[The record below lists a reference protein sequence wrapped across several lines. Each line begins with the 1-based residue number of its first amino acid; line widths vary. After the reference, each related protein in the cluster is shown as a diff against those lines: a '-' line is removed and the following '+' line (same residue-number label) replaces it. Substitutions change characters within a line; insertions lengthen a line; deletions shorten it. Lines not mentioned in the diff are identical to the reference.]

1 MSHVASGTARVS
13 VIGAG
18 SWGTTL
24 AWLLANNGH
33 EVKLWARDP
42 EHAAEV
48 ARQRRNGRYLPDLR
62 LPDTITLTSRLD
74 EALAGSPVA
83 FAAVPARALRAVLRL
98 AGRWPAAVV
107 SCAKGVEPAS
117 TNAGSPAFK
126 RLSEVIEEEMPGVPV
141 AALSGPNLAAEIASG
156 LPAAT
161 TVASASRSLAR
172 LAQALLQ
179 QATFRVYTSTDLIGV
194 ELAGVM
200 KNVIALAAGMCDGLS
215 MGDNAK
221 ATIITR
227 GLAET
232 TRFGVHLGGA
242 ERTFYGLAGLGDV
255 VATCTSPLSR
265 NHEAGFQLA
274 LGESITGSVIGS
286 LTAEGIGTVA
296 AVYEYAGAQRLDL
309 PITAEV
315 YKVAYEGKDPREAME
330 TLMTR
335 ESKAE

>member
-1 MSHVASGTARVS
+1 MSQDAAGNAAVS

-18 SWGTTL
+18 AWGTTI

-33 EVKLWARDP
+33 HVRLWTRDRELASSIARDG
-42 EHAAEV
+42 HNAK
-48 ARQRRNGRYLPDLR
+48 YLPALR
-62 LPDTITLTSRLD
+62 LPAGVLPTNDLA
-74 EALAGSPVA
+74 EALAGGGIA
-83 FAAVPARALRAVLRL
+83 FAAVPARTLRGVLEQL
-98 AGRWPAAVV
+98 TSSPAAIV
-107 SCAKGVEPAS
+107 SCAKGVEPAD
-117 TNAGSPAFK
+117 TRRGEPAFK
-126 RLSEVIEEEMPGVPV
+126 RLSQVISEVLPDVQV
-141 AALSGPNLAAEIASG
+141 AALSGPNLASEIAAG

-161 TVASASRSLAR
+161 TVACESEAVATRV
-172 LAQALLQ
+172 QTLLQ
-179 QATFRVYTSTDLIGV
+179 QATFRVYTSTDLVGV
-194 ELAGVM
+194 ELGGVM
-200 KNVIALAAGMCDGLS
+200 KNVIAIAAGICDGLGL
-215 MGDNAK
+215 GDNAK
-221 ATIITR
+221 STIITR

-232 TRFGVHLGGA
+232 IRFGVHLGGQ

-255 VATCTSPLSR
+255 VATCMSPLSR

-274 LGESITGSVIGS
+274 LGESIGGAVIGS

-296 AVYEYAGAQRLDL
+296 AVHGYAAAHGLEL